1 MVLGFH
7 GPLNLESRNWPRLK
21 HIGSQEHRFCLSDCH
36 SSEGL
41 VVISSGDYLGA
52 KSCITSLELTLVNE
66 TQDKSLKR
74 AYSNNSTV
82 TPSHYQW
89 TLVHKVFVDVC
100 RVRKSRTL

>member
-7 GPLNLESRNWPRLK
+7 GPLNLEGRNWPRLK

-74 AYSNNSTV
+74 LT
-82 TPSHYQW
+82 
-89 TLVHKVFVDVC
+89 
-100 RVRKSRTL
+100 RTIQQ